1 MLFVLVVAGIAAWLL
16 VLPLPKTSGTIR
28 LPGLKASVEVERD
41 SLGIPHLHAQSLEDL
56 YLAQGY
62 VAAQDRLW
70 QLDLLRRVAKG
81 EVAEIAGARA
91 LALDIDARLLGIRVA
106 AEAAV
111 PKLPPAQR
119 VAISAYT
126 RGVNE
131 FINSHGAGLPVE
143 YKLLRI
149 KPAPWTEADS
159 LAIGLHMFR
168 NLTTTW
174 KDELLKSALL
184 QRLGPARTADL
195 LPSTTKR
202 DHPPSLQMQASASA
216 AMASLSPTLALSPG
230 SALPPVSID
239 DLPLAGP
246 AESDGAVPGSNNW
259 VVSGAHSASGKAMLA
274 NDPHLE
280 FALPSIWYEMHLSAG
295 TMNVAGVTLPGLPG
309 VVIGHN
315 DTIAWGMTNFG
326 ADVQD
331 LYLETFDP
339 DNPRRYLVDG
349 EWKDA
354 QVRKEVIHIQG
365 QRDHEVDVTVTRHG
379 PLMINRPGERYALR
393 WVATEPGVWK
403 FPFITINAATNWE
416 EFTAA
421 LRDFPGPTQNFV
433 YADAAGNIGYY
444 GAGLVPIRPKGD
456 GNLPLRGDQSVNDWK
471 GYIPFEQLPHVYNP
485 PTGIIA
491 TANAKVVPA
500 DYPYVVATRW
510 ETPDRTE
517 RIYQLLDPAKKLTP
531 DDFRRIQYDAYSGPH
546 YRIAQAVA
554 KAIAVEGKD
563 KPVNPRLLQA
573 AELLRRWDGISTVDS
588 PATTLAELAREEF
601 RAKLLV
607 PVLGDIYPRYDWRMA
622 EVFLERV
629 IEERPASWLPPGYA
643 DYDQLLGDS
652 LAAAVVEAEKRFKSQ
667 KMEDWRW
674 GKFAEMTFL
683 HPIANSV
690 PGLRRIFNLG
700 PFEQAGTA
708 YTIKQTTRSLGP
720 SMRLVVDFGDLEK
733 TTLTTTT
740 GESGHPLS
748 SHYRD
753 QFPKWVAGEGVPLSF
768 AVSAPGRE
776 KLTLEP

>member
-1 MLFVLVVAGIAAWLL
+1 VLGIAAWLF
-16 VLPLPKTSGTIR
+16 VLPLPKTSGTIH
-28 LPGLKASVEVERD
+28 LAGLKAAVDVERD
-41 SLGIPHLHAQSLEDL
+41 AMGIPHIHAQSLEDL

-62 VAAQDRLW
+62 VTAQDRLW

-81 EVAEIAGARA
+81 EVAEIAGPRA
-91 LALDIDARLLGIRVA
+91 LALDIDSRILGIRLA

-111 PKLPPAQR
+111 PKLPPDQGT
-119 VAISAYT
+119 AIAAYT

-131 FINSHGAGLPVE
+131 FINTHSTSLPVE
-143 YKLLRI
+143 YKLLNV
-149 KPAPWTEADS
+149 KPQPWTEADS

-184 QRLGPARTADL
+184 QRVGPTRTADL
-195 LPSTTKR
+195 LPTTTKR
-202 DHPPSLQMQASASA
+202 DRPPALQMTPPDRA
-216 AMASLSPTLALSPG
+216 AVLAEG
-230 SALPPVSID
+230 
-239 DLPLAGP
+239 LPLTG
-246 AESDGAVPGSNNW
+246 EDDAVPGSNNW
-259 VVSGAHSASGKAMLA
+259 VVAGWRSASGKAMLA

-280 FALPSIWYEMHLSAG
+280 FALPSIWYVAQLSAG
-295 TMNVAGVTLPGLPG
+295 EMNVAGVTLPGLPG

-315 DTIAWGMTNFG
+315 DKIAWGLTNFG

-331 LYLETFDP
+331 LYLESVDP

-354 QVRKEVIHIQG
+354 EIRKEVIHIKG
-365 QRDHEVDVTVTRHG
+365 QRDHELEVTVTRHG
-379 PLMINRPGERYALR
+379 PLIVNKPGERYALR
-393 WVATEPGVWK
+393 WVATEPGVWN
-403 FPFITINAATNWE
+403 FPFISIDAATNWE
-416 EFTAA
+416 QFTAA
-421 LRDFPGPTQNFV
+421 LRKFPGPTQNFV

-456 GNLPLRGDQSVNDWK
+456 GNLPLRGDLTENDWK

-485 PTGIIA
+485 PAGVIA
-491 TANAKVVPA
+491 TANAKVVPE

-517 RIYQLLDPAKKLTP
+517 RIYQLLAAKSKLTP
-531 DDFRRIQYDAYSGPH
+531 DDFRRIQFDSYSGPH
-546 YRIAQAVA
+546 FRIAQAVA
-554 KAIAVEGKD
+554 RAVATELKD
-563 KPVNPRLLQA
+563 KPGMNPRLVKA
-573 AELLRRWDGISTVDS
+573 AETLRTWDGVSTVDTN
-588 PATTLAELAREEF
+588 ATTLAELTREEF
-601 RAKLLV
+601 RQKLLL

-629 IEERPASWLPPGYA
+629 IAERPANWLPQGYA
-643 DYDQLLGDS
+643 DYDQLLTDS
-652 LAAAVVEAEKRFKSQ
+652 LASAMVEAEKRFKTP
-667 KMEDWRW
+667 KMEEWRW
-674 GKFAEMTFL
+674 GKVMETTFAN
-683 HPIANSV
+683 PIGGSI

-700 PFEQAGTA
+700 PFEQPGTA
-708 YTIKQTTRSLGP
+708 YTVKQTTHTLGP

-753 QFPKWVAGEGVPLSF
+753 QFPKWKAGEGVPLSF
-768 AVSAPGRE
+768 AVSAPGRD